1 MAQGE
6 LLQYRLLPESPLRNT
21 RTVRVPDTSQDAS
34 PFFQAS
40 GQARGGGG
48 GGAALGHR
56 VGGGDVSRRCSL
68 GTRGVTK
75 HARPRFPR
83 ARERRERAGARQGA
97 FRVLAPVAGPRAG
110 ARALPG
116 FRAGVGP
123 EGSELDQDPGLKRR
137 ALTPCEMD
145 GTEGNAGQPGP
156 AERSHRSSVSSVGA
170 RADVLVYLAD
180 DTVVPLA
187 VENLPSLNAHELH
200 RAVREVLQL
209 PDIALDVF
217 ALWLVSPLLEVQLK
231 PKHQPYKLGRQ
242 WPELLLRFTD
252 APDDDVA
259 MDEPSLQF
267 RRNVFFPKRR
277 ELQIHDEEVLRLLYE
292 EAKGNVLAARYPC
305 DVEDCEALGALVC
318 RVQLGPY
325 QPGQPTACAVRE
337 KLDSFLPAHLCKR
350 GHGLF
355 AALRGRGAKAGLGEQ
370 GLLNAYCK
378 VKEAA
383 GGDSGRGTSL
393 STHYRAYLLKS
404 HELPFYGC
412 AFFHGEVDKP
422 AQGFLHRGGRK
433 PVVVAISLEG
443 VHVIDSREKHVL
455 LGLRFQELSWD
466 HTSPEEEESVLWLE
480 FDGDNEGTPVN
491 RLLKIYSKQAEL
503 MSGLIEYCIELN
515 QTSELAAPQETVSGP
530 PSAAS
535 SLPSSAQRPQL
546 QRQGSVVCSRL
557 QHLSTIDYVEEG
569 APAGNL
575 LGPFLGW
582 CVFGNRAEPASE

>member
-1 MAQGE
+1 
-6 LLQYRLLPESPLRNT
+6 
-21 RTVRVPDTSQDAS
+21 
-34 PFFQAS
+34 
-40 GQARGGGG
+40 
-48 GGAALGHR
+48 
-56 VGGGDVSRRCSL
+56 
-68 GTRGVTK
+68 
-75 HARPRFPR
+75 
-83 ARERRERAGARQGA
+83 
-97 FRVLAPVAGPRAG
+97 
-110 ARALPG
+110 
-116 FRAGVGP
+116 
-123 EGSELDQDPGLKRR
+123 
-137 ALTPCEMD
+137 MD

-180 DTVVPLA
+180 DSVVPLA
-187 VENLPSLNAHELH
+187 VENLASLSAHELH

-325 QPGQPTACAVRE
+325 QPGQPVAHTLRE

-350 GHGLF
+350 GHGFF
-355 AALRGRGAKAGLGEQ
+355 AALRGRGAKAGMGEQ
-370 GLLNAYCK
+370 GLLDAYRQ
-378 VKEAA
+378 VKEAVSSA
-383 GGDSGRGTSL
+383 IGQEATLG
-393 STHYRAYLLKS
+393 THYRAYLLKC

-466 HTSPEEEESVLWLE
+466 HTSPEEEEPVLWLE
-480 FDGDNEGTPVN
+480 FDGDSEGTPVN

-503 MSGLIEYCIELN
+503 MSSLIEYCIELS
-515 QTSELAAPQETVSGP
+515 QAAEPAAPQESGLGHP
-530 PSAAS
+530 AAPG
-535 SLPSSAQRPQL
+535 SLPPPTQRPEL
-546 QRQGSVVCSRL
+546 RRQGSVVCSRI
-557 QHLSTIDYVEEG
+557 QHLCTIDYVEDGKGIKRVKPKRTTSFFSRQLSMGQGTYTAVQPTDSLEQG
-569 APAGNL
+569 
-575 LGPFLGW
+575 
-582 CVFGNRAEPASE
+582 

>member
-1 MAQGE
+1 
-6 LLQYRLLPESPLRNT
+6 
-21 RTVRVPDTSQDAS
+21 
-34 PFFQAS
+34 
-40 GQARGGGG
+40 
-48 GGAALGHR
+48 
-56 VGGGDVSRRCSL
+56 
-68 GTRGVTK
+68 
-75 HARPRFPR
+75 
-83 ARERRERAGARQGA
+83 
-97 FRVLAPVAGPRAG
+97 
-110 ARALPG
+110 
-116 FRAGVGP
+116 
-123 EGSELDQDPGLKRR
+123 
-137 ALTPCEMD
+137 MD
-145 GTEGNAGQPGP
+145 GTEGNAGHLGP
-156 AERSHRSSVSSVGA
+156 AERSHRSSVSSVGTRA
-170 RADVLVYLAD
+170 SIAAADVLVYLAD

-187 VENLPSLNAHELH
+187 VENLPSLSAHELH

-209 PDIALDVF
+209 PDIALDAF

-231 PKHQPYKLGRQ
+231 PRHLPYKLGRQ

-252 APDDDVA
+252 APADHVA
-259 MDEPSLQF
+259 VDEPSLQF

-325 QPGQPTACAVRE
+325 QPGQPTACTLRE

-355 AALRGRGAKAGLGEQ
+355 AALRGRGAKAGTGEQ
-370 GLLNAYCK
+370 GLLNAYGQ
-378 VKEAA
+378 VKEVV
-383 GGDSGRGTSL
+383 GSDSERGASL
-393 STHYRAYLLKS
+393 SPHYRAYLLKS

-433 PVVVAISLEG
+433 PVAVAISLEG

-491 RLLKIYSKQAEL
+491 KLLKIYSKQAEL
-503 MSGLIEYCIELN
+503 MSSLIEYCIELN
-515 QTSELAAPQETVSGP
+515 QTSEPAAPQENVSGP
-530 PSAAS
+530 PAAAGS
-535 SLPSSAQRPQL
+535 PPPPAQRPPL
-546 QRQGSVVCSRL
+546 RRQGSVVCSRL

-569 APAGNL
+569 QQIKRVKPKRTTSFFSRQLSTAQGSYTVVQPTDSLEQG
-575 LGPFLGW
+575 
-582 CVFGNRAEPASE
+582 

>member
-1 MAQGE
+1 
-6 LLQYRLLPESPLRNT
+6 
-21 RTVRVPDTSQDAS
+21 
-34 PFFQAS
+34 
-40 GQARGGGG
+40 
-48 GGAALGHR
+48 
-56 VGGGDVSRRCSL
+56 
-68 GTRGVTK
+68 
-75 HARPRFPR
+75 
-83 ARERRERAGARQGA
+83 
-97 FRVLAPVAGPRAG
+97 
-110 ARALPG
+110 
-116 FRAGVGP
+116 
-123 EGSELDQDPGLKRR
+123 
-137 ALTPCEMD
+137 MD

-170 RADVLVYLAD
+170 R
-180 DTVVPLA
+180 
-187 VENLPSLNAHELH
+187 
-200 RAVREVLQL
+200 
-209 PDIALDVF
+209 
-217 ALWLVSPLLEVQLK
+217 EVQLK

-305 DVEDCEALGALVC
+305 DVEDCETLGALVC

-355 AALRGRGAKAGLGEQ
+355 AALRGRGAKAGPGEQ

-383 GGDSGRGTSL
+383 GGDSGRGASL

-557 QHLSTIDYVEEG
+557 QHLSTIDYVEEENEWGRGKERGRGRIRSRLQAPSCQHRTRRG
-569 APAGNL
+569 ARTHKWSADQAGETEAHHVLLQPAAVC
-575 LGPFLGW
+575 GPGELHRGAA
-582 CVFGNRAEPASE
+582 R

>member
-1 MAQGE
+1 
-6 LLQYRLLPESPLRNT
+6 
-21 RTVRVPDTSQDAS
+21 
-34 PFFQAS
+34 
-40 GQARGGGG
+40 
-48 GGAALGHR
+48 
-56 VGGGDVSRRCSL
+56 
-68 GTRGVTK
+68 
-75 HARPRFPR
+75 
-83 ARERRERAGARQGA
+83 
-97 FRVLAPVAGPRAG
+97 
-110 ARALPG
+110 
-116 FRAGVGP
+116 
-123 EGSELDQDPGLKRR
+123 
-137 ALTPCEMD
+137 MD

-156 AERSHRSSVSSVGA
+156 AERSHRSSVSSVGTRA
-170 RADVLVYLAD
+170 ADVLVYLAD
-180 DTVVPLA
+180 DTVLPLA
-187 VENLPSLNAHELH
+187 VDNLPSLSAHELH

-231 PKHQPYKLGRQ
+231 PRHRPYKLGRQ

-259 MDEPSLQF
+259 ADEPSLQF

-325 QPGQPTACAVRE
+325 QPGQPTACALRE

-355 AALRGRGAKAGLGEQ
+355 AALRGRGAKAGTGEQ
-370 GLLNAYCK
+370 GLLSAYCQ
-378 VKEAA
+378 VKEVA
-383 GGDSGRGTSL
+383 GSDSEPGASL
-393 STHYRAYLLKS
+393 SPHYRAYLLKS

-433 PVVVAISLEG
+433 PVDVAISLEG

-491 RLLKIYSKQAEL
+491 KLLKIYSKQAEL
-503 MSGLIEYCIELN
+503 MSSLIEYCIELN
-515 QTSELAAPQETVSGP
+515 QTSEPAAPPENVSGA
-530 PSAAS
+530 PSAAGS
-535 SLPSSAQRPQL
+535 PPPPAQRPPL
-546 QRQGSVVCSRL
+546 RRQGSVVSSRL

-569 APAGNL
+569 QQIKRVKPKRTTSFFSRQLSTSQGSYTVVQPSDSL
-575 LGPFLGW
+575 EQG
-582 CVFGNRAEPASE
+582 

>member
-1 MAQGE
+1 
-6 LLQYRLLPESPLRNT
+6 
-21 RTVRVPDTSQDAS
+21 
-34 PFFQAS
+34 
-40 GQARGGGG
+40 
-48 GGAALGHR
+48 
-56 VGGGDVSRRCSL
+56 
-68 GTRGVTK
+68 
-75 HARPRFPR
+75 
-83 ARERRERAGARQGA
+83 
-97 FRVLAPVAGPRAG
+97 
-110 ARALPG
+110 
-116 FRAGVGP
+116 
-123 EGSELDQDPGLKRR
+123 
-137 ALTPCEMD
+137 MD
-145 GTEGNAGQPGP
+145 GTEGNAEQPGS

-170 RADVLVYLAD
+170 RAADVLVYLAD
-180 DTVVPLA
+180 DRVVPLA
-187 VENLPSLNAHELH
+187 VENLPSLSAHELH
-200 RAVREVLQL
+200 RAVREFLQL
-209 PDIALDVF
+209 PDIALEAF

-267 RRNVFFPKRR
+267 RRNVFFPRRR

-305 DVEDCEALGALVC
+305 DIEDCEALGALVC

-325 QPGQPTACAVRE
+325 QPGQPAACTLRE

-370 GLLNAYCK
+370 GLLNAYRK
-378 VKEAA
+378 VKEAVGEHEA
-383 GGDSGRGTSL
+383 SL
-393 STHYRAYLLKS
+393 SSYYRAYLLKC

-422 AQGFLHRGGRK
+422 AQSFLHRGGRK
-433 PVVVAISLEG
+433 PVAVAISLEG

-491 RLLKIYSKQAEL
+491 KLLKIYSKQAEL
-503 MSGLIEYCIELN
+503 MSSLIEYCIELN
-515 QTSELAAPQETVSGP
+515 QAAEAAAPQESVSGP
-530 PSAAS
+530 HSAPS
-535 SLPSSAQRPQL
+535 SLPPPAQRPQL
-546 QRQGSVVCSRL
+546 RRQGSVVCSRI

-569 APAGNL
+569 EQIKRVKPKRTTSFFSRQLSTSQGSYTVVQPTDGL
-575 LGPFLGW
+575 EQG
-582 CVFGNRAEPASE
+582 

>member
-1 MAQGE
+1 
-6 LLQYRLLPESPLRNT
+6 
-21 RTVRVPDTSQDAS
+21 
-34 PFFQAS
+34 
-40 GQARGGGG
+40 
-48 GGAALGHR
+48 
-56 VGGGDVSRRCSL
+56 
-68 GTRGVTK
+68 
-75 HARPRFPR
+75 
-83 ARERRERAGARQGA
+83 
-97 FRVLAPVAGPRAG
+97 
-110 ARALPG
+110 
-116 FRAGVGP
+116 
-123 EGSELDQDPGLKRR
+123 
-137 ALTPCEMD
+137 MD
-145 GTEGNAGQPGP
+145 GTEGTAGQPGP

-187 VENLPSLNAHELH
+187 VENLPSLSAHELH

-209 PDIALDVF
+209 PDIALDAF

-305 DVEDCEALGALVC
+305 DVEDCETLGALVC

-325 QPGQPTACAVRE
+325 QPGQPTACALRE

-355 AALRGRGAKAGLGEQ
+355 AALRGRGAKAGTGEQ

-378 VKEAA
+378 VKEA
-383 GGDSGRGTSL
+383 GDGEHGASL

-433 PVVVAISLEG
+433 PVAVAISLEG
-443 VHVIDSREKHVL
+443 VHVIDSREKWLAWRQTGWLADLPPSDVPMASSATPGTSLGSVLHQLFCLACEHVL

-491 RLLKIYSKQAEL
+491 KLLKIYSKQAEL
-503 MSGLIEYCIELN
+503 MSSLIEYCIELN
-515 QTSELAAPQETVSGP
+515 QTSEPAASQENVSGT
-530 PSAAS
+530 PSAAGA
-535 SLPSSAQRPQL
+535 PPPPIQRPQL
-546 QRQGSVVCSRL
+546 RRQGSVVCSRL

-569 APAGNL
+569 QQIKRVKPKRTTSFFSRQLSMGQGSYTVVQPTDSL
-575 LGPFLGW
+575 EQG
-582 CVFGNRAEPASE
+582 